1 MPLVK
6 YIRNPSPDDNT
17 GEVRLAGGRSLVRGG
32 DALEVS
38 AEELYAI
45 TANGYQ
51 LEVVDGSPAP
61 APETSSSPP
70 TQSFGASPISTPS
83 ASPGA

>member
-6 YIRNPSPDDNT
+6 YISNPSPEDQTN
-17 GEVRLAGGRSLVRGG
+17 EVKLSGGRSLVRGG
-32 DALEVS
+32 EALELS

-45 TANGYQ
+45 ASNGYQ

-61 APETSSSPP
+61 APEVSPSPP
-70 TQSFGASPISTPS
+70 TQSFGASPTSTPS

>member
-6 YIRNPSPDDNT
+6 YIGNPSPDDNT

-45 TANGYQ
+45 AANGYQ
-51 LEVVDGSPAP
+51 IEVVDGSPAP
-61 APETSSSPP
+61 AHEPSPSP
-70 TQSFGASPISTPS
+70 STQSFGASPTSTD

>member
-1 MPLVK
+1 MPRVK
-6 YIRNPSPDDNT
+6 YTANPSPEDQTN
-17 GEVRLAGGRSLVRGG
+17 EVKLSGGRSLVRGG

-45 TANGYQ
+45 AANGYQ
-51 LEVVDGSPAP
+51 IEVVDGSPAP
-61 APETSSSPP
+61 AHESSPSP
-70 TQSFGASPISTPS
+70 STQSFGASPTSTD